1 MELPNIPSVHSRH
14 SEEDFELPS
23 NCLELHMTN
32 GKQKIKQKALESL
45 QQIIDGFLGNEEFP
59 NESLLNDPDQE
70 LKKALK
76 GIIF

>member
-1 MELPNIPSVHSRH
+1 
-14 SEEDFELPS
+14 
-23 NCLELHMTN
+23 MTN

-70 LKKALK
+70 LKKAHK

>member
-1 MELPNIPSVHSRH
+1 
-14 SEEDFELPS
+14 
-23 NCLELHMTN
+23 MTN

-70 LKKALK
+70 LKKAHK
-76 GIIF
+76 GIAIMLGFYGYRHEVFGML